1 MHSSHRRRVVKFI
14 GEALALPGENI
25 NKFLGGYNSNWGS
38 SPPPPPSP
46 LLSTPMTQVYLYII
60 LCNIFYNY

>member
-38 SPPPPPSP
+38 SPKPPPKPPAIYAYDSSIP
-46 LLSTPMTQVYLYII
+46 IYYTV
-60 LCNIFYNY
+60 